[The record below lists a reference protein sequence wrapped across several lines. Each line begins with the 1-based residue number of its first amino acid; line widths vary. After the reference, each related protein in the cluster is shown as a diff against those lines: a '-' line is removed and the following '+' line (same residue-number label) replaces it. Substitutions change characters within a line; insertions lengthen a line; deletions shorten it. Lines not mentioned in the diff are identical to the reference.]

1 LAFLRFSR
9 DKRGYENFY
18 LVETSTNRRGKTRA
32 RVLYWFRTPPG
43 VKVGREPFDEEI
55 RRALEAQN
63 PTVVFDW
70 RKISETPIPSPDA
83 EKWRERRRLER
94 TERARRRDVV
104 PEPEEREPSEIE
116 AQSEEGLRSGEF
128 PDDSLSSDEGGEE
141 DSVAG
146 DATDDRIES
155 ESPAAVPVA
164 DLADLSEAPTASAA
178 GSSDLAAIPGQG
190 RASRRRRRRRRR
202 GGQRGPERPRDVAL
216 EAADGHAE
224 SKDPLPENGTAD
236 SGKSDDSNEV

>member
-43 VKVGREPFDEEI
+43 VKVGREPFDAEI

-70 RKISETPIPSPDA
+70 RKISETPIPSADA

-94 TERARRRDVV
+94 TERARRRDAV
-104 PEPEEREPSEIE
+104 PEQEEGEPPEIE
-116 AQSEEGLRSGEF
+116 AQSEEGIRSDEF
-128 PDDSLSSDEGGEE
+128 PDDSLSSDEGGDEE
-141 DSVAG
+141 SVAG
-146 DATDDRIES
+146 DATDARIES
-155 ESPAAVPVA
+155 DLPAAAPVA
-164 DLADLSEAPTASAA
+164 DLNEEPTVSAA
-178 GSSDLAAIPGQG
+178 GSSDPAATPGQG